1 MATIPIYH
9 DLSFYTDAE
18 RNKARYKN
26 LLSKFKKEFNVDPTF
41 MGRSP
46 GRVNIIGEHIDYN
59 YFSVLPMAMEVD
71 VVAAVHGTDDQKVIL
86 TNTNQEFVSEQ
97 FELPADG
104 SVISINKNHHSW
116 GNYFRCSLIVAHNFI
131 LEKYPNL
138 VEGGSKPL
146 KGMRLTYDGNVPT
159 GGGLSSSAAFCV
171 ASIVAILKTN
181 GIDSIS
187 KEDLTRISVVS
198 EHYVGVNTGGMDQ
211 CASVYGEREKA
222 LLVQFRPKLVGIPFK
237 IPSTKPE
244 EMVFLVTNTLV
255 QANKHETAATNYN
268 LRVVEMAVA
277 SEILA
282 KKYGLS
288 LMKDSNLKTAGT
300 LRSFMD
306 TYYEQY
312 LRQPPWDGNDVV
324 IGIERTQEM
333 LKIAET
339 TFSEEEK
346 VGLTTEQMAKKL
358 EISTKQFAE
367 VFLTAI
373 PVRYDIMRVYQ
384 RAKHVFSEFLRVLE
398 TLKLFREHKP
408 SDNSETFLMA
418 FGRLMND
425 SQRSANIYNNSSS
438 PNLEE
443 VCAISVANGAYG
455 ARATGAGWGGS
466 TVHLTTVQ
474 KLPKVVSALK
484 GQYYNKHFPN
494 LSQADLDAAIVVSKP
509 ATGSCLVDLS
519 KPIF

>member
-1 MATIPIYH
+1 MTTIPIYH
-9 DLSFYTDAE
+9 DLSFYADVE
-18 RNKARYKN
+18 SNKNRYKH
-26 LLSKFKKEFNVDPTF
+26 LLSKFKEEFSMDASF
-41 MGRSP
+41 MSRSP

-71 VVAAVHGTDDQKVIL
+71 VVAAVRETDDRKMIL
-86 TNTNQEFVSEQ
+86 TNMNPEFVSKQ
-97 FELPADG
+97 FELPEDG
-104 SVISINKNHHSW
+104 SVISIDTKNHSW
-116 GNYFRCSLIVAHNFI
+116 GNYFRCSLIVAHKFI
-131 LEKYPNL
+131 LEKYPKI

-171 ASIVAILKTN
+171 TSIMAILKAN
-181 GIDSIS
+181 GIGTLS
-187 KEDLTRISVVS
+187 KEDLTKISVVS

-211 CASVYGEREKA
+211 CASIYGEREKA
-222 LLVQFRPKLVGIPFK
+222 LLVQFRPKLVGIPFA

-244 EMVFLVTNTLV
+244 EMVFLVSNTLV

-268 LRVVEMAVA
+268 LRVVEMAVD
-277 SEILA
+277 SEMLA
-282 KKYGLS
+282 KKYNLT

-312 LRQPPWDGNDVV
+312 LKQPPWDGNDVD

-333 LKIAET
+333 LKIVET
-339 TFSEEEK
+339 FFSEEEK
-346 VGLTTEQMAKKL
+346 VGFTTEQMSKKL
-358 EISTKQFAE
+358 EISVKQFTE
-367 VFLTAI
+367 TFLTEI
-373 PVRYDIMRVYQ
+373 PVRYDVMRLYQ

-408 SDNSETFLMA
+408 SENSETFLLA

-438 PNLEE
+438 PHLEE

-466 TVHLTTVQ
+466 AVHLTTVQ
-474 KLPKVVSALK
+474 RLPRVVSALK
-484 GQYYNKHFPN
+484 NQYYNKHFPN
-494 LSQADLDAAIVVSKP
+494 LSQEDLEAAIVVSKP
-509 ATGSCLVDLS
+509 AAGSCLIDLS
-519 KPIF
+519 KSIY